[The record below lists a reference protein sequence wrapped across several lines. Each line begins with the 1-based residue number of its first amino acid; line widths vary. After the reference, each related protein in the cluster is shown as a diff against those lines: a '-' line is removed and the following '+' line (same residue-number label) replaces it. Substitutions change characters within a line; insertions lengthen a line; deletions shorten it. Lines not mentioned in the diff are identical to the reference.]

1 MPLELFDAADLEPL
15 DTAAWQDLGAR
26 VAAGAPPLL
35 ARSRFRGTQGQLSWL
50 PCEVLQYDAEANRF
64 ELAWV
69 SSGKRKW
76 ASRLNLIFD
85 AEDEGRFHAR
95 VAQARRLRAQVEEAT
110 RCDFY
115 ARHEVADALSEW
127 HELITPQK
135 ENKAVR
141 QRVPRCAGLRL
152 LEPGCRSR

>member
-1 MPLELFDAADLEPL
+1 MSLELFDAADLEPL

-50 PCEVLQYDAEANRF
+50 ACEVLQYEAASGRF
-64 ELAWV
+64 ELAWQ

-85 AEDEGRFHAR
+85 EEDESKFHAR
-95 VAQARRLRAQVEEAT
+95 VAAAKQLRAHVEEAT

-115 ARHEVADALSEW
+115 ARHEVN
-127 HELITPQK
+127 P
-135 ENKAVR
+135 
-141 QRVPRCAGLRL
+141 
-152 LEPGCRSR
+152 